1 VVPMSKGKSWT
12 TMVWEGQPGEKVTF
26 VLKSEMQAWPEVRA
40 IAANP
45 DGVLKRLSIGGPSLF
60 GGGSQQVPEASYD
73 FLVNAVDRGSF
84 TPWVAQHAKV
94 LNGMAIVVGRG
105 RSGLVSADRV
115 YAMLTLP
122 PEPRTYKL
130 VIGWEQ
136 PSRFRERFP
145 PRR

>member
-1 VVPMSKGKSWT
+1 
-12 TMVWEGQPGEKVTF
+12 
-26 VLKSEMQAWPEVRA
+26 MQAWPEVRA

-73 FLVNAVDRGSF
+73 FLANAVERGSF
-84 TPWVAQHAKV
+84 TGWVAQHAKM

-115 YAMLTLP
+115 YAMMTLP
-122 PEPRTYKL
+122 REPRTYKL

-136 PSRFRERFP
+136 PHRFRERFP